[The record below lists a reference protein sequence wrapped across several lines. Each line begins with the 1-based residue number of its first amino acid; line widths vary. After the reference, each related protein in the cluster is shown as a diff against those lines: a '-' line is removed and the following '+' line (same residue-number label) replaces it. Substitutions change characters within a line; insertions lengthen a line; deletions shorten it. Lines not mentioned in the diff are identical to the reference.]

1 MPPPDDRTAKAR
13 IRDAAILLVA
23 TQGNAA
29 LTARAVAT
37 AADVSPALVTHHYG
51 SMDGL
56 EEACDHHVA
65 AVIRDE
71 KSRAMAAGPGLDP
84 MQALRDADRGP
95 LVAYLAARLSQ
106 DSPTVDHL
114 VDEMVD
120 DAEAYVA
127 EGIANGMLRP
137 TDDVRGRAT
146 VLVMWSLG
154 AVVLHRHVER
164 LLGVDITDPTFGRT
178 PDAADYAM
186 PAFEML
192 SEGIF
197 TPEFADHALAALR
210 GASSPTA

>member
-23 TQGNAA
+23 TQGSAA
-29 LTARAVAT
+29 LTARAVAN

-65 AVIRDE
+65 AVIRDQ
-71 KSRAMAAGPGLDP
+71 KHRAMAAGPGLDP
-84 MQALRDADRGP
+84 MQALRD
-95 LVAYLAARLSQ
+95 
-106 DSPTVDHL
+106 
-114 VDEMVD
+114 
-120 DAEAYVA
+120 
-127 EGIANGMLRP
+127 
-137 TDDVRGRAT
+137 DVRGRAA

-178 PDAADYAM
+178 PDAADYAV

-197 TPEFADHALAALR
+197 TPEFADHALAAMR
-210 GASSPTA
+210 GEASPTV